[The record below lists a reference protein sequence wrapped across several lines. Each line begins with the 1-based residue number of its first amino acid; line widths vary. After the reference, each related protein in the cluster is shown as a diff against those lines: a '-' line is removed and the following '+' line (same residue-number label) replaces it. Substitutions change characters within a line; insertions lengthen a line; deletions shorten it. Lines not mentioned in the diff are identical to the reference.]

1 MQGIEIMSDAL
12 KEYESHLSSDS
23 IHSTF
28 YQSFVKTIKV
38 NMKNIQNTNSFML
51 MTINRTIDFTK
62 ASKGLKLIPK
72 MDTIHLLET
81 LMLPLNCMKNI
92 QDKIKITLIPL
103 SMSIHSYI
111 VTDKQ
116 WLQENLLCLLSNA
129 VKYSS
134 GGDITVR
141 VILEGGKQSPKKRA
155 ILDRLMSF
163 SPSSKEVDSL
173 TICNS
178 APGTTEKKEST
189 AESPISGDRRKLNR
203 SVSDKDIPTIVPT
216 MSVLFNQRMLAIAS
230 TKGGEGGGGGGPMI
244 GGGGGLLSSPEYL
257 LFEVEDTGIGMTK
270 EIMDSLFSPFKQ
282 AQRLA
287 GGTGLGLYSLSKRIE
302 ALNGNYGVRQR
313 KDGKQGSLFW
323 FKFPYYPDTN
333 IVENSTLRSSID
345 KSKKSSY
352 HGKQRRSSD
361 PPPITSMISAFPS
374 GSFTTS
380 YKHHQTFLKIEDIG
394 SDKRRLSCDT
404 RDEQQQEG
412 KDDDTPSIL
421 LVEDSSIIAKMTVLM
436 IQKLGYKVC
445 VAENGHIALKM
456 MMLAN
461 ENRQQVKGVEEEKI
475 LEEEETEGETEKT
488 DLEREREL
496 EEKEEDDGRDRDKPK
511 QQSPPK
517 KKNNISPLPSISKPQ
532 QQRFDLVL
540 MDFQMPVMDG
550 LEATRRY
557 REYEKQYNNDH
568 IVEHHLPI
576 IGLSATF
583 DKEIIEEGMTNGLDD
598 YLMKP
603 ISKDLLLQKFRK
615 FNL

>member
-1 MQGIEIMSDAL
+1 MQGIEIMTDAL

-23 IHSTF
+23 IHSSF
-28 YQSFVKTIKV
+28 YQSFVKTIKM

-62 ASKGLKLIPK
+62 ASKGLKLISK

-141 VILEGGKQSPKKRA
+141 VVLKGGKQSPRKRA

-163 SPSSKEVDSL
+163 SPSTKE
-173 TICNS
+173 IEGPHS
-178 APGTTEKKEST
+178 APGTEKKGET
-189 AESPISGDRRKLNR
+189 PGAAELSISADRRKLNR
-203 SVSDKDIPTIVPT
+203 SVSEKDLPT
-216 MSVLFNQRMLAIAS
+216 MIPSMSVIFNQRMAGVIS
-230 TKGGEGGGGGGPMI
+230 IPTGGAGAT
-244 GGGGGLLSSPEYL
+244 SSQSSLPEYL

-302 ALNGNYGVRQR
+302 ALTGNYGVRER

-333 IVENSTLRSSID
+333 IIDNGNPLRSSMD
-345 KSKKSSY
+345 RSKKSN
-352 HGKQRRSSD
+352 HGKRRSSD
-361 PPPITSMISAFPS
+361 PPPITSMISSFPS
-374 GSFTTS
+374 GSFTA
-380 YKHHQTFLKIEDIG
+380 HLQNQTFLKIEDFG
-394 SDKRRLSCDT
+394 NSEKRRLSCDT
-404 RDEQQQEG
+404 RDDQQEG
-412 KDDDTPSIL
+412 VKDDDIPSIL

-445 VAENGHIALKM
+445 VAENGHLALKM
-456 MMLAN
+456 MMSAN
-461 ENRQQVKGVEEEKI
+461 ETKEIKLTPVKGVIEEMI
-475 LEEEETEGETEKT
+475 VEEETEESGDSGEKGMEP
-488 DLEREREL
+488 EG
-496 EEKEEDDGRDRDKPK
+496 EEKENDGRYRNKSK
-511 QQSPPK
+511 QSPLEENKK
-517 KKNNISPLPSISKPQ
+517 KKNAPPFSPTSSGSKS
-532 QQRFDLVL
+532 QRFDLVL

-583 DKEIIEEGMTNGLDD
+583 DKEIIEEGMMNGLDD

-603 ISKDLLLQKFRK
+603 ISKELLLQKFRK
-615 FNL
+615 FNI